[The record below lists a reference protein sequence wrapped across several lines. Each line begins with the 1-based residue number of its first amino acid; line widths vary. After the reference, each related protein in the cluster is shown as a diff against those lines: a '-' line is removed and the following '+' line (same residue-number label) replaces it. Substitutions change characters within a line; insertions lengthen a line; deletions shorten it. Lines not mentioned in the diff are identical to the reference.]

1 MAATGVYLGGMD
13 NDGIHKF
20 AYRLRAM
27 FADLLR
33 LAVPALAAELDF
45 ARAELLPTSHVAPTG
60 ARFKQRHG
68 DLTWLVPHRRDAGS
82 HPRLVAVVE
91 FQSTVDQS
99 MAERMREYCRMLRE
113 SPQPGSARGLP
124 LARKSPQ
131 PGSTRGL
138 PLAGKSPQ
146 PGSARGLPLAGK
158 NPQPRQLAGGPEAG
172 RPALLPL
179 VVYNGSERW
188 TAPGAVAELP
198 AQWSAAAQLTLAP
211 FQAWD
216 YVLLSLERLL
226 VAGGGSLAHLPLANR
241 SAATLRLQTELMP
254 ENLLARLQQEWVR
267 FPGEADRPTREVL
280 HAWAGALLADMAGA
294 ESALPTVN
302 ELDGLEGPTGGTE
315 MTTVSQARMG
325 KWFDGVRAEFVAQGI
340 QQGVAQGIQQGVAQG
355 IQQGVAQ
362 GIQQGVAQGIQ
373 QERARGLARL
383 RRQAAI
389 KFGTQ
394 TAERLAARLGT
405 AVSTEQMERVG
416 DWIME
421 CERGGDLLARVAA
434 MRPNGS
440 DES

>member
-1 MAATGVYLGGMD
+1 MAYIHGRRACLPWRGMD

-45 ARAELLPTSHVAPTG
+45 ARAKLLPTSHVAATG

-68 DLTWLVPHRRDAGS
+68 DLTWLVPHRRGDGS
-82 HPRLVAVVE
+82 PPHLVAVVE

-131 PGSTRGL
+131 P
-138 PLAGKSPQ
+138 A
-146 PGSARGLPLAGK
+146 
-158 NPQPRQLAGGPEAG
+158 QLAGGRETG

-198 AQWSAAAQLTLAP
+198 AQWSAAAQFALAP

-226 VAGGGSLAHLPLANR
+226 AVGGGRLAHLPLANR
-241 SAATLRLQTELMP
+241 SAATLRLQTEQTP
-254 ENLLARLQQEWVR
+254 ENLLVRLQQEWVR

-302 ELDGLEGPTGGTE
+302 ELDGLEEPKGGTE

-340 QQGVAQGIQQGVAQG
+340 QQGVEQGIQR
-355 IQQGVAQ
+355 
-362 GIQQGVAQGIQ
+362 GVAQGIQ

-383 RRQAAI
+383 RRHAAI
-389 KFGTQ
+389 KFGAQ
-394 TAERLAARLGT
+394 TAERLAARLGAAT
-405 AVSTEQMERVG
+405 STEQMERVG

-421 CERGGDLLARVAA
+421 CERGADLLARVGA

>member
-1 MAATGVYLGGMD
+1 MAYIHGRRGCLPWCRMD

-20 AYRLRAM
+20 AYRHWTM

-45 ARAELLPTSHVAPTG
+45 KRAELLPTSHVAAAG

-68 DLTWLVPHRRDAGS
+68 DLTWLVPHRRDDGS
-82 HPRLVAVVE
+82 LIAVVE

-113 SPQPGSARGLP
+113 SPQRGSARGLP
-124 LARKSPQ
+124 LARKNPQ
-131 PGSTRGL
+131 RGSTRGL

-146 PGSARGLPLAGK
+146 
-158 NPQPRQLAGGPEAG
+158 RQLAGGREAG
-172 RPALLPL
+172 PPALLPL

-198 AQWSAAAQLTLAP
+198 TQWSAAARYALAP

-226 VAGGGSLAHLPLANR
+226 AAGGGSLAHLPLANR
-241 SAATLRLQTELMP
+241 SAATLRLQAELMP

-280 HAWAGALLADMAGA
+280 HAWAGALLAEMAGA

-340 QQGVAQGIQQGVAQG
+340 QQGVAQGIQQGVEQG
-355 IQQGVAQ
+355 IQQGVER
-362 GIQQGVAQGIQ
+362 GIQ

-394 TAERLAARLGT
+394 TAERLAARLG
-405 AVSTEQMERVG
+405 AAISTEQMERVG

-434 MRPNGS
+434 MRSNGG
-440 DES
+440 DGR